1 MKSILFPLTW
11 KYFFIFLKFCWSE
24 LFWKC
29 SPIKRSGA
37 QGTMF
42 SKIQNKISFQR
53 QKFTSSLKIKI
64 IKTLYKVQENVK
76 INNPKIPPPM
86 SEEKRLVK
94 FIKMQGQVFSVRT
107 TFKRSFA
114 IGVRRSLKPTGPK
127 FTKKIFFYSKRVNSI
142 FR

>member
-11 KYFFIFLKFCWSE
+11 KYFFIFLKFCWSW
-24 LFWKC
+24 LFWKH

-42 SKIQNKISFQR
+42 SKIQNKISFWR

-114 IGVRRSLKPTGPK
+114 IGVRWSIKPTGPK
-127 FTKKIFFYSKRVNSI
+127 FTKRIFFYSKRVNSI